1 MGTTLIAI
9 YDGQVL
15 RPEGSVDLKPNTRY
29 QVIVERE
36 LHVSE
41 GRDAWEV
48 LEELVGALQGPEDW
62 AAQHDH
68 YLYGTPKRTP
78 SPNV

>member
-15 RPEGSVDLKPNTRY
+15 RPEGPVDLKPNTRY
-29 QVIVERE
+29 QVIIERE
-36 LHVSE
+36 VHLIK

-48 LEELVGALQGPEDW
+48 LEQVVGAVQAPEDW
-62 AAQHDH
+62 ATEHDH
-68 YLYGTPKRTP
+68 YLYGTPKRAQNPVT
-78 SPNV
+78 